1 MVVHKIPISSGP
13 SKPSWVFWKSF
24 LSLEKFASL
33 NLLSKVK
40 LLPHVLCLIVV
51 LFFLWRLLSQTM
63 NTSLHPV
70 SPGLVF
76 KRFLNTSSGKIDAK
90 AIRKFYFFMVWKQL
104 LRIRLH
110 FILFWVTT
118 NIIQLSWLYVEA
130 KHMNCYLLRHQVTC
144 STNFV
149 WNSLHISYLGDF

>member
-51 LFFLWRLLSQTM
+51 LFFPLEASESNDEHLFASRLTR
-63 NTSLHPV
+63 
-70 SPGLVF
+70 PGFQKVF
-76 KRFLNTSSGKIDAK
+76 KYFIWQNWWESYQKVLF
-90 AIRKFYFFMVWKQL
+90 FYGLETAVAYPFTF
-104 LRIRLH
+104 
-110 FILFWVTT
+110 
-118 NIIQLSWLYVEA
+118 
-130 KHMNCYLLRHQVTC
+130 
-144 STNFV
+144 
-149 WNSLHISYLGDF
+149 HIVLGYN